1 MILKILLSLV
11 ILLIIVFM
19 TYLIIDIFKHKED
32 YKKEKINRIF
42 LVIITP
48 VIYFFST
55 FGVSDFAICS
65 VIYPKLKW
73 VKIKKL
79 PGTVNASSL
88 IPTAVMALIYM
99 SSVNVD
105 IKTLTI
111 CIIAQVLGGYLGPEI
126 VVKLD
131 EELIKKLIGIG
142 LLVVSFVILLGQI
155 NIVPIN
161 GVSTELTGI
170 KLVIGAFCL
179 FIFGA
184 LNNIGIGSFSL
195 TMVTMY
201 LLGMNPIAAFPIMMG
216 ATTFSVGVGS
226 MQFIRLNEYNRKITL
241 YSSTFGIIGVVIAAY
256 IVKSLDTYYIKWIV
270 MFVLLIAAYTM
281 LKKKEIYVEK

>member
-1 MILKILLSLV
+1 MFLKILLGLV
-11 ILLIIVFM
+11 VLLIIVFM
-19 TYLIIDIFKHKED
+19 SYLVIDIFKHKEE
-32 YKKEKINRIF
+32 YRKEKVNR
-42 LVIITP
+42 P
-48 VIYFFST
+48 VLAVVTAIIYFFST
-55 FGVSDFAICS
+55 FGVSDFAIGS
-65 VIYPKLKW
+65 IIYPKLKW

-79 PGTVNASSL
+79 PGTINASSL

-111 CIIAQVLGGYLGPEI
+111 CIVAQVLGGYLGPEI

-131 EELIKKLIGIG
+131 EELIKKLIGVG
-142 LLVVSFVILLGQI
+142 LIVVSFIILLGQV

-161 GVSTELTGI
+161 GTATELTGV
-170 KLVIGAFCL
+170 KLVIGAICL

-226 MQFIRLNEYNRKITL
+226 MQFIRFNEYNRKITL

-270 MFVLLIAAYTM
+270 MFVLLVGAYTM
-281 LKKKEIYVEK
+281 LNKKEVRVN